1 MTIKKDI
8 IYPFFLECCKYTD
21 DAFWTEIFDDLAYGK
36 TPNGAY
42 ISKNF
47 LCCGYKGKEFNYK
60 IERKDPKILFEEV
73 STLLTEKMGI
83 LSQKEK
89 NKKRIDFH
97 NYEREMSNSR
107 QNWADIRKKYI
118 KDVLYEKYVIKM
130 KNQYNLSM
138 KQCKFLL
145 AVITISIMFKTIS
158 VKDIVYEDDEIVH
171 IEGIEF
177 EQGEILLKRPICTSS
192 KMTEPQIVPKTK
204 KVSDLWTKYLKTIN
218 L

>member
-1 MTIKKDI
+1 
-8 IYPFFLECCKYTD
+8 
-21 DAFWTEIFDDLAYGK
+21 
-36 TPNGAY
+36 
-42 ISKNF
+42 
-47 LCCGYKGKEFNYK
+47 
-60 IERKDPKILFEEV
+60 
-73 STLLTEKMGI
+73 
-83 LSQKEK
+83 
-89 NKKRIDFH
+89 
-97 NYEREMSNSR
+97 
-107 QNWADIRKKYI
+107 
-118 KDVLYEKYVIKM
+118 M

-158 VKDIVYEDDEIVH
+158 VKDIIYEDDEIVH